1 MNQYLRLLLNY
12 AFKRTVSHFAPSALT
27 CKAGPFHWAFG
38 GFVVSLWTIT
48 VKSDHFDNGFLL
60 VTLDERITDN
70 LHLN

>member
-1 MNQYLRLLLNY
+1 M
-12 AFKRTVSHFAPSALT
+12 VSHFALRAST
-27 CKAGPFHWAFG
+27 CKAEPFHRTFN

-48 VKSDHFDNGFLL
+48 LKSDQFDNGFLL